1 MIDANTPEERKA
13 GLLRK
18 VADVHFAA
26 ERWDKAAGVY
36 LKAAKAAPGTETAAW
51 SDMQR
56 ARCLAQLNKLSK
68 ALDVYDSFKTEHRES
83 AWADDALL
91 RAGVLCAGPMG
102 DAREGARYFREI
114 LASHPDGDQAEA
126 AFLYLATL
134 AWWGGEW
141 AEAERLNRAFLEK
154 YPGSPFRDEILSVR
168 LPAIARKSAVSGT
181 AAREAKK

>member
-1 MIDANTPEERKA
+1 
-13 GLLRK
+13 

-26 ERWDKAAGVY
+26 ERWEKAEGIY
-36 LKAAKAAPGTETAAW
+36 LRAARTAPPTETAAW

-56 ARCLAQLNKLSK
+56 ARCLAQLGKLSK
-68 ALDVYDSFKTEHRES
+68 ALDVYSRFRTEHRRS
-83 AWADDALL
+83 VWADDALL

-102 DAREGARYFREI
+102 DPPKAARFFREI
-114 LASHPDGDQAEA
+114 LADYPDGDQAET

-141 AEAERLNRAFLEK
+141 AEAERLNKAFLEK
-154 YPGSPFRDEILSVR
+154 YPGSPFREEILTVR
-168 LPAIARKSAVSGT
+168 LPAIARKSPVSGT